1 MQIRQTIDL
10 PNFDYTLSILN
21 FAIVDTVYSA
31 SMLIMLILKRQ
42 RRQTSVREK
51 KAEIKRNLFAERKI
65 LIVEFNT
72 KINILA
78 MFYSRTEKWN

>member
-1 MQIRQTIDL
+1 
-10 PNFDYTLSILN
+10 
-21 FAIVDTVYSA
+21 
-31 SMLIMLILKRQ
+31 MLIMLILKRQ

-78 MFYSRTEKWN
+78 MFYSRDGEMELNAQSRIGQNGRTFYA